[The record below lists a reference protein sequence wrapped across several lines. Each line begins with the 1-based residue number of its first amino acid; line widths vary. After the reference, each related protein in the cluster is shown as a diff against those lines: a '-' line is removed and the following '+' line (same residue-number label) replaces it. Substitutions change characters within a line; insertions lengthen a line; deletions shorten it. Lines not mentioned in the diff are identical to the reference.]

1 MNLAHNLPYLSPSI
15 SCFFTIT
22 ENVIF
27 FSISDCLTLLEYI
40 EIYFSMLTYYFY
52 PVTLL
57 SSLINSS

>member
-40 EIYFSMLTYYFY
+40 EINLLFY
-52 PVTLL
+52 VNLL
-57 SSLINSS
+57 FLSCDLAKLPY